1 MPGLTTN
8 GLGSGLDVNSL
19 VTQLVQAERAPTANR
34 ITARESKVQS
44 RLSAYGGLRATVAE
58 FQDTLKKLQSEA
70 VFKARTAQV
79 SNESLVKASASPQAT
94 PGTYNLSVESLASTQ
109 KLASGAF
116 LSGSSAVGTGRL
128 DISAGT
134 SNFSVTITAGN
145 DSLSSI
151 RDAIN
156 TASGNPGIRATI
168 VTASTG
174 SHLVLT
180 AAGSGSAQGITL
192 NAVTTP
198 PGDTGDLSLLNYN
211 PSAGSNPMTVKSP
224 AADARI
230 LLDGFSITSPTNT
243 FSQAVE
249 GVTLVVAKASPGENV
264 TINVNADK
272 TTTRTAIDQ
281 FVAGYNK
288 LQTQINSLTAYN
300 PTTQVAGQL
309 QGDAVTQR
317 LASTLKNEINNAL
330 AGAALDLDSLAELGI
345 SSQAKNGLLTVNATR
360 MDAVLTTRM
369 SDVTALFSG
378 TNGLAAR
385 FAQTMDGYSS
395 STGVIESRSSSLR
408 GEAKS
413 LAAQKQALELRMT
426 AVESRYRKQFTE
438 LDSLLSGFANTSSFL
453 TQQLAKLSS

>member
-1 MPGLTTN
+1 MAGLTTN

-19 VTQLVQAERAPTANR
+19 VSQLVQAERAPTANR
-34 ITARESKVQS
+34 ITAKEAKVQS
-44 RLSAYGGLRATVAE
+44 RLSAYGALRATVAE

-79 SNESLVKASASPQAT
+79 SNESLVKASASSQAT
-94 PGTYNLSVESLASTQ
+94 PGLYSLSVEALASTQ
-109 KLASGAF
+109 KLASGAYTDA
-116 LSGSSAVGTGRL
+116 STSVGTGRL
-128 DISAGT
+128 DITAG
-134 SNFSVTITAGN
+134 SSSFSVTLTAGN

-156 TASGNPGIRATI
+156 AASGNPGVRATI

-180 AAGSGSAQGITL
+180 AAGSGSAQGMTL

-198 PGDTGDLSLLNYN
+198 GDTGDLSQLNYN
-211 PSAGSNPMTVKSP
+211 PSAGSSPMSVKSA
-224 AADARI
+224 AADAEI
-230 LLDGFSITSPTNT
+230 MLDGFRITSATNT
-243 FSQAVE
+243 ITQAID

-264 TINVNADK
+264 NLTVSAD
-272 TTTRTAIDQ
+272 RGAARSAIDQ

-317 LASTLKNEINNAL
+317 LAGALKNEINNAL

-345 SSQAKNGLLTVNATR
+345 SSQVKTGLLTVNATR
-360 MDAVLTTRM
+360 LDAVMNTRM
-369 SDVTALFSG
+369 NEVTSFFSG
-378 TNGLAAR
+378 SSGLAAR
-385 FAQTMDGYSS
+385 FAQNLDGYSGS
-395 STGVIESRSSSLR
+395 SGVIEGRSSSLR
-408 GEAKS
+408 SEAKA
-413 LAAQKQALELRMT
+413 LAAQKQALDLRMS
-426 AVESRYRKQFTE
+426 AIEARYRKQFTE
-438 LDSLLSGFANTSSFL
+438 LDSLLSGFANTSAFL